1 MTKKFE
7 IVYRDPADLIP
18 YEMNAKKHDEQ
29 QIRDLA
35 AAIKKRGFDQPITVD
50 KNDVIITGHGRR
62 EAAIFAGLERV
73 PVIVRDDLSDDEVR
87 AKRLEDNRLASIDY
101 DAIKLQKELESLVL
115 DDIEVFGF
123 EERELNVLVGSMTE
137 EMDTDSL
144 VIDLGEETKRQKDE
158 HTEIS
163 REVAAEEVRVVDVLG
178 FKTLPAGSA
187 IVVGDLLAHMEEMTG
202 ESGVDAFVAYAENGC
217 MSKYIINVSFQ
228 TRVNKTTRTLEIAE
242 SFGLGLDE
250 KEWTL
255 YDNLELEVK
264 QGDVVYITGQ
274 SGSGK
279 SVVLRELQRQMK
291 DEGLSVASIDDFTF
305 DNEVNVIDQLGKT
318 TSDALGLL
326 SMAGLNDAYLFVR
339 KPSEMSDGQKYRL
352 KIAKLIESGAKV
364 WAADEFGAVLDRV
377 TAQVVASNLQRA
389 ARKVGAT
396 VMVATTHED
405 LKNALRPDMQITKH
419 YKERVKVE
427 YHNGSHDEVHL

>member
-1 MTKKFE
+1 
-7 IVYRDPADLIP
+7 
-18 YEMNAKKHDEQ
+18 
-29 QIRDLA
+29 
-35 AAIKKRGFDQPITVD
+35 
-50 KNDVIITGHGRR
+50 
-62 EAAIFAGLERV
+62 
-73 PVIVRDDLSDDEVR
+73 
-87 AKRLEDNRLASIDY
+87 
-101 DAIKLQKELESLVL
+101 
-115 DDIEVFGF
+115 
-123 EERELNVLVGSMTE
+123 
-137 EMDTDSL
+137 
-144 VIDLGEETKRQKDE
+144 
-158 HTEIS
+158 
-163 REVAAEEVRVVDVLG
+163 
-178 FKTLPAGSA
+178 
-187 IVVGDLLAHMEEMTG
+187 
-202 ESGVDAFVAYAENGC
+202 

-291 DEGLSVASIDDFTF
+291 NEGLSVASIDDFTF

-405 LKNALRPDMQITKH
+405 LKNALCPDMQITKH

-427 YHNGSHDEVHL
+427 YHNGSHDEVHS